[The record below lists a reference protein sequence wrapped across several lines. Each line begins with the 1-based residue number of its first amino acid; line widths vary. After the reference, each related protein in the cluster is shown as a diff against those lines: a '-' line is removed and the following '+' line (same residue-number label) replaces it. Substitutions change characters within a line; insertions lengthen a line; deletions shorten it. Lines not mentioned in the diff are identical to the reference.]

1 MRLFLHGSVG
11 KVATLSAR
19 CPATLTCKVS
29 LIQSAS
35 RCSRYD
41 HKVNRLPGRGTAQL
55 SRIQAAWRGRIC
67 ATAPGRL
74 VASNRSRVEQYCC
87 HRETYGGQ
95 HAITL
100 DRLFEQRWRKTGP
113 QPRPGIRARSFHDAG
128 ASPALVERR
137 LEVRF

>member
-1 MRLFLHGSVG
+1 MRLFLHVSVG
-11 KVATLSAR
+11 KVATLSAG
-19 CPATLTCKVS
+19 CPAALTCKVS

-87 HRETYGGQ
+87 HRETYRGQ
-95 HAITL
+95 HTNPLHKPFDHRWHKTAPPPPPQIL
-100 DRLFEQRWRKTGP
+100 D
-113 QPRPGIRARSFHDAG
+113 
-128 ASPALVERR
+128 
-137 LEVRF
+137 